1 MGLLLGPVPDLAPPP
16 CLVHEDPHLV
26 VVLKPSGWNTHAPA
40 PFAGEGLYDWL
51 RNREPRWA
59 DLSILH
65 RLDKDTS
72 GLLVFGKTP
81 EANRSLTA
89 QFTAHSVVK
98 RYRLWMDHRPSQDHW
113 TTQSTLVRAGERYV
127 SRGQAAEGEWAK
139 TEFRLIGPQ
148 ATPDGEKWE
157 LEATPHT
164 GKTHQIRVH
173 AADAGGPIVGD
184 TLYGGRPFARL
195 CLHAAELSFL
205 HPEGDRP
212 VHFQSPADFDQEPRA
227 RLRSAF
233 IHPSETDAYRCFHG
247 AADGT
252 PGHYLD
258 RLAEYYLLQFESAE
272 SPPLP
277 LPANANLY
285 RKRLRRDVRQTPLEE
300 SSPRHATGKVAPE
313 RFLIRENGVQFELSL
328 AEGYSV
334 GLFFDQRDNRR
345 RLLTGHLG
353 ARFPLRPDTRH
364 LQNAEVLNAFAY
376 TCGFSVCAALA
387 GARVTSL
394 DLSRK
399 YLDWGR
405 RNFVHNGVD
414 PAAHEFIYGDC
425 FDWMRR
431 LHKKQRLF
439 EVILL
444 DPPTFSRSKEQGDF
458 RAEQDYGRL
467 VQSALLLL
475 KPGGVLFASTNAQRF
490 PPEAFLEQ
498 VRGAVARSGRRIL
511 QELYLP
517 QPPDFPV
524 TRDEPAYLKTVWL
537 RVQ

>member
-1 MGLLLGPVPDLAPPP
+1 MPDLAPPP
-16 CLVHEDPHLV
+16 CQVHEDPHLL

-59 DLSILH
+59 NLSILH

-98 RYRLWMDHRPSQDHW
+98 RYRLWMDRRPSQDRW
-113 TTQSTLVRAGERYV
+113 TTQSNLVRAGERYV
-127 SRGQAAEGEWAK
+127 SRGPAAEGERAK
-139 TEFRLIGPQ
+139 TEFRLIGPR
-148 ATPDGEKWE
+148 ATPDGERWE
-157 LEATPHT
+157 VEATPHT

-173 AADAGGPIVGD
+173 AADAGCPIVGD
-184 TLYGGRPFARL
+184 TLYGGRPCARL

-205 HPEGDRP
+205 HPEGARP

-233 IHPSETDAYRCFHG
+233 IHPSETDAYRCFQG

-252 PGHYLD
+252 PGQYLD
-258 RLAEYYLLQFESAE
+258 RLAEYYLLQFDSTE
-272 SPPLP
+272 SPPISLP
-277 LPANANLY
+277 PNANLY
-285 RKRLRRDVRQTPLEE
+285 HKRLRRDVRHTPLEE
-300 SSPRHATGKVAPE
+300 SSPRHVAGKVAPE
-313 RFLIRENGVQFELSL
+313 RFLVRENNVQFELSL

-353 ARFPLRPDTRH
+353 AGFPLRSDTAD
-364 LQNAEVLNAFAY
+364 LQNTEVLNAFAY

-414 PAAHEFIYGDC
+414 PTAHEFIYGDC

-439 EVILL
+439 DVILL

-490 PPEAFLEQ
+490 PPETFLEQ
-498 VRGAVARSGRRIL
+498 VRGAVAGSSRRIA

-524 TRDEPAYLKTVWL
+524 TREEPAYLKTVWL
-537 RVQ
+537 RVH